1 MSNKNTLSLLA
12 SIAGLSLIKRKTT
25 GSSALRPDKY
35 VDIDFY
41 FVGQCSVFI
50 GESSFKRKKEIR
62 ESFIKQ
68 MDTSIFDI
76 LLSASQRWRYRGYN
90 KLSLMHP
97 TPSGEAYEA
106 FQIVDN
112 QFEFPA
118 IFHILDYWVWE
129 FEDQYEPLENMEE
142 TDAFGGYD
150 DDSLFATLESLSTI
164 FISFDSYKL
173 EIDEDI
179 LEPEHEDHFANGYFI
194 QYVPFKL
201 KCRFLLNQNPN
212 DITEAMV
219 YFLTQVV
226 RVGFSDDIDAELDVD
241 VGYKQVIDPN
251 NKLSEFS
258 KSLIFGKRS
267 ELRRF

>member
-1 MSNKNTLSLLA
+1 M
-12 SIAGLSLIKRKTT
+12 
-25 GSSALRPDKY
+25 
-35 VDIDFY
+35 
-41 FVGQCSVFI
+41 GQCSFFT
-50 GESSFKRKKEIR
+50 GGFTSKRKKEAR

-68 MDTSIFDI
+68 MDTYIFDI
-76 LLSASQRWRYRGYN
+76 LLAASQRWRYRGYN
-90 KLSLMHP
+90 KLSLMYP

-106 FQIVDN
+106 FQHEYGRDN
-112 QFEFPA
+112 RYEFPA
-118 IFHILDYWVWE
+118 IFLILDYWVWE

-150 DDSLFATLESLSTI
+150 DESLFATLEYLSTI

-179 LEPEHEDHFANGYFI
+179 LEPEHEDHFANGYSI

-241 VGYKQVIDPN
+241 VSYNQVIDPN